1 MEIGSS
7 GWIRT
12 SNPPV
17 NSQKTPILPPVAAPC
32 AEAPDREL
40 DPIDT
45 GPIDD
50 PSDAAV
56 SRSKPRLGVSKGQEK
71 GNVKSG

>member
-1 MEIGSS
+1 
-7 GWIRT
+7 
-12 SNPPV
+12 
-17 NSQKTPILPPVAAPC
+17 LPPVAAPC

-40 DPIDT
+40 DPIKQ

-50 PSDAAV
+50 QGDAAV
-56 SRSKPRLGVSKGQEK
+56 SRSKPRLDVSKGQEK

>member
-1 MEIGSS
+1 
-7 GWIRT
+7 
-12 SNPPV
+12 V
-17 NSQKTPILPPVAAPC
+17 PPVAADC

-40 DPIDT
+40 DPIES

-50 PSDAAV
+50 QGDASV
-56 SRSKPRLGVSKGQEK
+56 SRPDPRLDVSKRQEK